1 MKQQIYYEWII
12 ALLSLSAAANLL
24 VACITGIERS
34 ECLVTSIVKKPTAG
48 DQPWNGVC
56 YVVLARVQSIK
67 YNVSDTA
74 RLMYECDEQSIA
86 NIMNYYAVNTTH
98 TCLMVTWPFISINDF
113 GKPKVMVNESAMTTM
128 ILLVVFGLIAS
139 LTIAS
144 YIIVTHISNYYTNRS
159 DEHKDDDDNDIELM
173 QEDLD

>member
-34 ECLVTSIVKKPTAG
+34 ECLVTSIVRKPTAG
-48 DQPWNGVC
+48 DTPWNGVC
-56 YVVLARVQSIK
+56 YVVLAHIQSVK

-86 NIMNYYAVNTTH
+86 NIMNYYAANTTH

-113 GKPKVMVNESAMTTM
+113 GKPKVTVNTSAQSSM
-128 ILLVVFGLIAS
+128 ILLVVFGLIAL
-139 LTIAS
+139 LTIAGF
-144 YIIVTHISNYYTNRS
+144 IIVTHISNYCISRS
-159 DEHKDDDDNDIELM
+159 DEHKDDDDDSIELM